1 MIGTDPISAPLT
13 YPGEP
18 PQTGAVLVLD
28 GSVTSL
34 EPSAAGIG
42 EWTAGDGRTL
52 DEMLIGAA
60 APVMAARIPV
70 LAVGSNAS
78 PAQLLRKFARAGARA
93 AVPITAVTVRG
104 VAVGVSAHVSVPGYV
119 PATPVPDPD
128 AVSRLF
134 VTWLDGDGLTVMDET
149 EPNYDRAAVDPS
161 CEVELAPARLIA
173 PCLLYVSKHGYLADA
188 AGAPRRLASQDALIS
203 GLLAD
208 VPGLSELAGPT
219 VDEWMVRTRDG
230 HVRDQIRQLFRS
242 AGLVRPGDAAAVPD
256 PEPDRSLAS

>member
-1 MIGTDPISAPLT
+1 VIGTDPISAPLT

-18 PQTGAVLVLD
+18 PQTAAVLVLD

-34 EPSAAGIG
+34 EASAAGVG
-42 EWTAGDGRTL
+42 EWAAADGRTL
-52 DEMLIGAA
+52 DEVLTAAA

-93 AVPITAVTVRG
+93 AVPVTAVTARG
-104 VAVGVSAHVSVPGYV
+104 LAVGVSAHVSVPGYV
-119 PATPVPDPD
+119 PATPVPDPG

-134 VTWLDGDGLTVMDET
+134 VTWLDAAGLAVMDET

-161 CEVELAPARLIA
+161 CEVELTPGRLIA

-188 AGAPRRLASQDALIS
+188 TGGPRRLAGQQALIS

-208 VPGLSELAGPT
+208 VPGLPEVAGPT
-219 VDEWMVRTRDG
+219 VDEWLIRTRDA